1 MYNSW
6 SNPNIIRAPELQNQE
21 PGPQTINCAH
31 DSIKND
37 LIPEIQSRRIRFL
50 HSEPAQRS
58 DAQLFICWTNGNHS
72 EKLFGFMSRNID
84 GRVWELFYG

>member
-1 MYNSW
+1 M
-6 SNPNIIRAPELQNQE
+6 
-21 PGPQTINCAH
+21 NCAH

-37 LIPEIQSRRIRFL
+37 LIPEIQSRRTASFASCIQNQPGVVTLNCSYGGRL
-50 HSEPAQRS
+50 GV
-58 DAQLFICWTNGNHS
+58 TNGNRS